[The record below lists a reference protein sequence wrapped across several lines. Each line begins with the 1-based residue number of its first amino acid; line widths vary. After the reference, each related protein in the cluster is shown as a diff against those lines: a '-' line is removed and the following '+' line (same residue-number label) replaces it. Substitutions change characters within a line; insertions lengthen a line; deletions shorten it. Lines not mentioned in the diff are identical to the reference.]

1 MSCSNP
7 IDAAVLADY
16 WLAALT
22 TAEEESVEEHLLS
35 CDECGAR
42 LQQIIALGDGIHD
55 LARRGNLLMVVSD
68 EFLKR
73 VAAEGLRVREY
84 APPRGGSVQCTVSL
98 EDDFLVGRLTADL
111 TEAKRIDLAICDKA
125 GTEMFRLAD
134 IPYNPQAGSVVF
146 QQSIGYAKAASSEVM
161 IARLVG
167 VDGQSEPT
175 REHLIG
181 EYTFIHTRTI
191 PGPGIS

>member
-1 MSCSNP
+1 MEE
-7 IDAAVLADY
+7 AASFSRRLGRASSSRSSRLA
-16 WLAALT
+16 T
-22 TAEEESVEEHLLS
+22 GFHN
-35 CDECGAR
+35 
-42 LQQIIALGDGIHD
+42 
-55 LARRGNLLMVVSD
+55 LARQGNLFMVVSD
-68 EFLKR
+68 EFLKQ

-167 VDGQSEPT
+167 VEEQAESA
-175 REHLIG
+175 REQLIG

-191 PGPGIS
+191 PGPGIH